1 MKRIDLLPDDV
12 LLKIFDLYLI
22 MNLPLYRGKFKKD
35 IEAWQSLVHVC
46 QRWRSLVFGS
56 PLRLNLKLYCTPKT
70 RAKDIKDVWPALPL
84 IIVDILALSSSNIT
98 AALGQSN
105 RVREVDLRIRSWQLE
120 EVLASMQVPFP
131 ELTDLQLW
139 SYGETPPVIPDSFL
153 GGSAPRLRFLT
164 LHSIPFPGLPKLL
177 LSATRI
183 VDLCL
188 YGIPHS
194 GYFSPQAIVDPL
206 SVLSNLETLHL
217 EFQSPQSHPNLE
229 TQSQP
234 SQKRSIL
241 PVLAKFRFYGVTEYL
256 EQLVARIETP
266 QLNQMEMNF
275 FYQIDFDCAR
285 LARFI
290 NCTPRFRALEEAHVE
305 LNDSTASITLGSRVP
320 KLLSGYL
327 LIDISCREPNM
338 QLSFIEQ
345 ICNSCFYPLSAVE
358 DLYIDHRYLI
368 WMNEAI
374 EDRLWLQLLLPFT
387 AVKNL
392 FLSKD
397 IAPGIADAL
406 QGLVG
411 DKITEVLPS
420 LRNIFV
426 NWLEQSGSFQET
438 IGQFVAARHLSGFN
452 HPIAISNISAN
463 SNPCSTTSTSI
474 IMFQV

>member
-1 MKRIDLLPDDV
+1 MIQIDLLPDDI
-12 LLKIFDLYLI
+12 LLEIFDFYLI

-35 IEAWQSLVHVC
+35 IEAWQSLIHVC
-46 QRWRSLVFGS
+46 RRWRNIVFES
-56 PLRLNLKLYCTPKT
+56 PRRLNLKLYCTPKT
-70 RAKDIKDVWPALPL
+70 RAKDTLDVWPALPL

-98 AALGQSN
+98 AALGQN
-105 RVREVDLRIRSWQLE
+105 KRVREVDLRIRSWQLE
-120 EVLASMQVPFP
+120 EVLAPMQVPFP

-153 GGSAPRLRFLT
+153 GGSAPRLRSLT

-183 VDLCL
+183 VELHL

-217 EFQSPQSHPNLE
+217 EFQSPQSRPNWE
-229 TQSQP
+229 IQSLSSP
-234 SQKRSIL
+234 KSIL
-241 PVLAKFRFYGVTEYL
+241 PSLAKFRFCGVTEYL
-256 EQLVARIETP
+256 EQLVTHVDTP
-266 QLNQMEMNF
+266 QLYQMEIIF
-275 FYQIDFDCAR
+275 FNQISFDCPR

-290 NCTPRFRALEEAHVE
+290 YCTPRLMALDEAHVQFD
-305 LNDSTASITLGSRVP
+305 NSTASVTLGTRTS
-320 KLLSGYL
+320 KFISGFL
-327 LIDISCREPNM
+327 RIDISFREPNR
-338 QLSFIEQ
+338 QLSSIEQ

-358 DLYIDHRYLI
+358 DLYIDHRYLV

-374 EDRLWLQLLLPFT
+374 EDTLWLQLLLPFT

-406 QGLVG
+406 RELVG
-411 DKITEVLPS
+411 HRITEVLPS
-420 LRNIFV
+420 LQNIFV

-438 IGQFVAARHLSGFN
+438 IGQFVVARHLSGSS
-452 HPIAISNISAN
+452 HPIAISDWDINAKWRR
-463 SNPCSTTSTSI
+463 
-474 IMFQV
+474 